1 MTDLYKNCLLCP
13 RECGINRTK
22 QKGYCKTSDKLI
34 VARAALHMWEEPCIS
49 GDEGSGTV
57 FFGGCSLRCIY
68 CQNCEIRDG
77 NTGKEITVERLAE
90 IFTELQNQ
98 NANNINL
105 VTPTHY
111 VPHIIKAIDI
121 AKQQGLKIPIVYN
134 TSGYE
139 KPEII
144 ELFKGYVDIFLT
156 DFKYMYIQTAK
167 EYSNAPNYAEY
178 AKKSLDTMVKHTG
191 DAVFDE
197 RGIMQ
202 KGVIVRHLL
211 LPNHLEES
219 KEIVSYLYKT
229 YKNNIFISLMNQYTP
244 MPQVANHSILSQKA
258 TEEEYNQLVDFAI
271 DLGVE
276 NGFVQ
281 EGETATESFIPPFD
295 NEGV

>member
-1 MTDLYKNCLLCP
+1 MTDLYKNCTLCP
-13 RECGINRTK
+13 RNCGINRNK
-22 QKGYCKTSDKLI
+22 QKGYCRTSDQLI

-68 CQNCEIRDG
+68 CQNKEIRDG
-77 NTGKEITVERLAE
+77 NTGKEITTKRLAE
-90 IFTELQNQ
+90 IFLELQDKK
-98 NANNINL
+98 ANNINL

-111 VPHIIKAIDI
+111 VPHIIDALDI
-121 AKQQGLKIPIVYN
+121 AKNNGLNIPIVYN

-139 KPEII
+139 KPETI
-144 ELFKGYVDIFLT
+144 ELLKDYVDIFLT
-156 DFKYMYIQTAK
+156 DFKYMHSQTAK
-167 EYSNAPNYAEY
+167 EYSNAPDYAEY
-178 AKKSLDTMVKHTG
+178 AKKSLDKMAKATG
-191 DAVFDE
+191 DAVFDK

-211 LPNHLEES
+211 LPDHLEAS

-229 YKNNIFISLMNQYTP
+229 YKNKVFISLMNQYTP
-244 MPQVANHSILSQKA
+244 MPQVANHPILSQKA

-276 NGFVQ
+276 NGFIQ